1 MRYPLL
7 SKVINRLTFAFFL
20 LTKSRP
26 RGMVALSAKT
36 ANEIYGARPDIT
48 IHVYTHDVGLP
59 LAPPKALPGEAGAP
73 SRFLFPKENTIY
85 EATLLDIRNP
95 EFTFQSD
102 HLLDDEKH
110 VIYEP
115 KLKFEYL
122 PIRNK
127 FLKPCTKL
135 SGTVAYL
142 SNTLFCQ
149 YGHWLNTQLPLL
161 ASYWDTFGKEN
172 IDYYYIGDGIVK
184 DFVEES
190 LIYMGI
196 RKEQI
201 VNFPCYADRSLI
213 SIKYRDLY
221 TDGVRNGFK
230 MDPYT
235 HKFLKKFLFKPSASD
250 KELRSKRIFVMR
262 GNVKE
267 RKELNL
273 SAINAALS
281 PLGFDF
287 LSMDGKSMQEE
298 ADIFF
303 NADVIIGV
311 HGSALHNTLFSR
323 AGTTVIE
330 IFGNDYFE
338 ASNYVISTLNNC
350 NYYYLIGESIYDA
363 PGIDRRY
370 AHVVVDINKLL
381 AICAV
386 AGITNDNS

>member
-1 MRYPLL
+1 
-7 SKVINRLTFAFFL
+7 
-20 LTKSRP
+20 
-26 RGMVALSAKT
+26 MVALSAKT
-36 ANEIYGARPDIT
+36 ANEIYGARPDIK
-48 IHVYTHDVGLP
+48 IHVYTRDMALP
-59 LAPPKALPGEAGAP
+59 LAPPKALPGEEGAP

-102 HLLDDEKH
+102 HLLDDEKR

-115 KLKFEYL
+115 KLRFEQL
-122 PIRNK
+122 PIRKK
-127 FLKPCTKL
+127 FLQPCKTL

-149 YGHWLNTQLPLL
+149 YGHWFNTQLPML

-172 IDYYYIGDGIVK
+172 IDYYYIGDGITK

-196 RKEQI
+196 RKDQI
-201 VNFPCYADRSLI
+201 VNFPCRADRSLI

-221 TDGVRNGFK
+221 TDGVQTGFK

-235 HKFLKKFLFKPSASD
+235 HRFLKKFLFKPSDSD
-250 KELRSKRIFVMR
+250 SGVRSKRIFVMR
-262 GNVKE
+262 GNVKVRRE
-267 RKELNL
+267 YNL
-273 SAINAALS
+273 SAITDALS

-303 NADVIIGV
+303 NADVIISV

-330 IFGNDYFE
+330 IFGNEYFE
-338 ASNYVISTLNNC
+338 ASNFVISTLSNC
-350 NYYYLIGESIYDA
+350 NYYYLIGESVA
-363 PGIDRRY
+363 NPHEGDRRY

-381 AICAV
+381 ALCAM
-386 AGITNDNS
+386 AGITNDNSK